1 MNEYEAFLRADTVS
15 MVNRHCARTGTDYG
29 EARHKLRSRLTQLTG
44 YAPPKKAKNKIAA
57 IQEAGH
63 LELFHKLAEAL
74 R

>member
-29 EARHKLRSRLTQLTG
+29 EAWHKLRSRLTHLTD
-44 YAPPKKAKNKIAA
+44 YAPPKSAKNKIAA

-63 LELFHKLAEAL
+63 LELFHKLAEEL

>member
-1 MNEYEAFLRADTVS
+1 MNEYEAFLRHDTVN

-29 EARHKLRSRLTQLTG
+29 EAWHRLRSRLTHLTG
-44 YAPPKKAKNKIAA
+44 YAPPKSAKNKIAA

-63 LELFHKLAEAL
+63 LELFHKLAEEL